1 VQELLARARAR
12 GEWRDDV
19 DPAVLLAALVGA
31 LLHRVLLEQ
40 SHVDADFV
48 DGVVD
53 LVIAGAAPKDRGA
66 RTETWRS

>member
-1 VQELLARARAR
+1 
-12 GEWRDDV
+12 
-19 DPAVLLAALVGA
+19 VLLAALVGA

-66 RTETWRS
+66 HTETRRS